1 MMIMIKYLYY
11 YIIKEISEYYRQRS
25 ALGLSFVHLSFF
37 VKCLFILKMVEP
49 LYHYCT
55 VHVECTLTCVNL
67 TATQCVSV

>member
-1 MMIMIKYLYY
+1 MKLLMMN
-11 YIIKEISEYYRQRS
+11 IINEISEYYRQRS

-55 VHVECTLTCVNL
+55 VHVQCTLTCKLV
-67 TATQCVSV
+67 C